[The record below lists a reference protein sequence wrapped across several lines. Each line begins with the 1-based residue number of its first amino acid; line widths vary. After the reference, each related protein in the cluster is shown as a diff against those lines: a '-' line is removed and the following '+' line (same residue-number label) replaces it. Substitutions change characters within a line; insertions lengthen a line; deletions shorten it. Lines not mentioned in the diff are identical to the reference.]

1 MGEEKIARLLPHLWG
16 RWIGA
21 QRRDGGGKSARPSSE
36 TRPHHAKLTHPPTRR
51 RPCPHARHQ
60 PCLGHLGREVET
72 RLANL
77 TSAGP
82 DVSPESRNLLLNA
95 AADAVWR
102 YFIQREVTGLKNHAH
117 PIAHYKIPGAV
128 LARLGATPK
137 RG

>member
-1 MGEEKIARLLPHLWG
+1 MSP
-16 RWIGA
+16 
-21 QRRDGGGKSARPSSE
+21 RPSPALQPGEQGLSNIVGEMRSE
-36 TRPHHAKLTHPPTRR
+36 QA
-51 RPCPHARHQ
+51 AN
-60 PCLGHLGREVET
+60 LGHLGREVET